1 MICVELDS
9 LGKLQEALCSSSSLR
24 LYTQTEFDHLTAS
37 PFHLSVADGFAIGG
51 AIVTLWA
58 VAFGWR
64 AIASLLRHGSSP
76 D

>member
-24 LYTQTEFDHLTAS
+24 LYTQTELDLLTAS
-37 PFHLSVADGFAIGG
+37 PFHLSVADGFAISG

-58 VAFGWR
+58 IAFGWR
-64 AIASLLRHGSSP
+64 VIASSLRHGSSP